1 MSEEPSELR
10 EYLIY
15 FAQIHETFR
24 KPELDSLSQLA
35 GVGIEWKEYSDV
47 VSILLARKK
56 RKEKKR
62 GNWLI
67 IFDFSPGFTVTIRNS
82 PPP

>member
-1 MSEEPSELR
+1 MFEEPPQLR

-24 KPELDSLSQLA
+24 KAELDSLSQLT

-47 VSILLARKK
+47 VSVPLARKK
-56 RKEKKR
+56 EMKLSNKFFLLSRVH
-62 GNWLI
+62 
-67 IFDFSPGFTVTIRNS
+67 SPHS
-82 PPP
+82 Q